1 MPSPHNAWPLR
12 NPVCY
17 RLGGCRPGGGLVQ
30 AAVQLRRRTP
40 LYLVLAPNVDF
51 VGLETVLDDDDELL
65 QESSGLTQMP
75 KAAVM
80 ARSFAPIPS
89 LVLLS
94 IALATPL
101 SVLAQPPARG
111 MRAALIPLAEPA
123 GMELL
128 VRSRERADYGPLAG
142 QFVTQENLAYCGIAS
157 AVMVLN
163 SLAVP
168 APAVAGYGTYRFW
181 TQANVF
187 DPPATSAF
195 VRPEQVAR
203 EGMTLEQ
210 LDGMLS
216 SHGMVVARHYGDQL
230 SLGQFRSLLRRNLSQ
245 PGDRMLVNYD
255 RKVVGQAGG
264 GHISPLAA
272 YNALSDRV
280 LILDVAR
287 YRYPSLW
294 VPVAELW
301 RAMGTVDASS
311 GRSRGL
317 VTVSRGSSSP
327 IAPPAQGSAPAH
339 PPS

>member
-1 MPSPHNAWPLR
+1 
-12 NPVCY
+12 
-17 RLGGCRPGGGLVQ
+17 
-30 AAVQLRRRTP
+30 
-40 LYLVLAPNVDF
+40 
-51 VGLETVLDDDDELL
+51 
-65 QESSGLTQMP
+65 
-75 KAAVM
+75 M
-80 ARSFAPIPS
+80 ARSFASISS

-94 IALATPL
+94 IVPVTPL
-101 SVLAQPPARG
+101 SAVAQPPARG
-111 MRAALIPLAEPA
+111 LRADLIPLAEPA

-128 VRSRERADYGPLAG
+128 VRSHARVDYGPLAE
-142 QFVTQENLAYCGIAS
+142 QFVTQANLAYCGVAS

-168 APAVAGYGTYRFW
+168 APAVAGYGSYRFW

-187 DPPATSAF
+187 DAPATTAF

-203 EGMTLEQ
+203 QGMTLDQ
-210 LDGMLS
+210 LQGLLA
-216 SHGMVVARHYGDQL
+216 SHGLVVARHYGDHL
-230 SLGQFRSLLRRNLSQ
+230 SLDQFRRLLRRNLSH
-245 PGDRMLVNYD
+245 PGDRLMVNYD

-272 YNALSDRV
+272 YDVRSDRV

-294 VPVAELW
+294 VPVADLW
-301 RAMGTVDASS
+301 RAMRTTDTSS

-327 IAPPAQGSAPAH
+327 FAQPAQGSTPANAA
-339 PPS
+339 S